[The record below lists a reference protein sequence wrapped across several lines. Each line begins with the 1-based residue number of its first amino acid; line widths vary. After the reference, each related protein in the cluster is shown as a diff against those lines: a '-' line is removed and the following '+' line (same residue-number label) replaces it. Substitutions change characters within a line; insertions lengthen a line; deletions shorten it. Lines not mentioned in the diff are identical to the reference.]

1 MKHWKT
7 ATPMVWTA
15 LAFLFASGAAVRAAD
30 SNVESQLRLLQQQND
45 TLQSQLQKQQ
55 ELIDALRREVTDIR
69 ETTTRRADEIKS
81 LREESEL
88 ETPSSTSG
96 FSVGKV
102 QISGEGGI
110 GWFETGSQGAF
121 PNSEF
126 RVDEAKLFVDAPV
139 WGNVYAFAELNLASH
154 DASDVDLRLG
164 ELYLDIED
172 VSQLWGKDR
181 QLNLRLGRIDIPFG
195 EEYQNRDAIDNPLVS
210 HSLAD
215 IWGVDEGI
223 EIYGAFG
230 NVSYAAA
237 VQNGGIPT
245 TRDFTSDKSIAGRL
259 SYDPKRW
266 LHLSV
271 SGMRTGDLDAE
282 GDGLS
287 ESWYGGGWFRPIGAT
302 ATTFHANLVQGD
314 LEFRLPRG
322 HVKTFGGYVQYG
334 DNDPAAQNRRDV
346 YYYSVEGFFDV
357 TRKLY
362 AAARFGQIFAPKGF
376 PLVGNG
382 NSDTYLFGPLSE
394 DLWRLSL
401 GLGYRWNRHFVVK
414 AEYSIEQG
422 KETSGRKRNHEDMI
436 ATEAAFGF

>member
-7 ATPMVWTA
+7 TTPMVWTA
-15 LAFLFASGAAVRAAD
+15 LAFLFASGAAVRATD
-30 SNVESQLRLLQQQND
+30 TNVERQLQLLQQQND
-45 TLQSQLQKQQ
+45 ALQSQLQKQQ

-69 ETTTRRADEIKS
+69 ETTTQRGDEIKT

-88 ETPSSTSG
+88 ETPSSTAG

-110 GWFETGSQGAF
+110 GWFETGSEGAF

-154 DASDVDLRLG
+154 DASDVDLKLG

-195 EEYQNRDAIDNPLVS
+195 EEYQYRDAIDNPLIT
-210 HSLAD
+210 HSLTD
-215 IWGVDEGI
+215 VWGVDEGI
-223 EIYGAFG
+223 EFYGAFG
-230 NVSYAAA
+230 KVSYAAA
-237 VQNGGIPT
+237 IQNGGIPT

-271 SGMRTGDLDAE
+271 SGMRTGDLDVAD
-282 GDGLS
+282 DGLS
-287 ESWYGGGWFRPIGAT
+287 EAWFGSGWFRSIGAT

-322 HVKTFGGYVQYG
+322 HVKTFGGYVHYS
-334 DNDPAAQNRRDV
+334 DNDPSAQNRRDV
-346 YYYSVEGFFDV
+346 YYYSIEGVFDV
-357 TRKLY
+357 TRKFY
-362 AAARFGQIFAPKGF
+362 AAARFGQVFAPKGF

-382 NSDTYLFGPLSE
+382 NSDEYLFGPLTE

-414 AEYSIEQG
+414 AEYLIERG
-422 KETSGRKRNHEDMI
+422 KETSGGKRNHEDMI